1 MGIPL
6 RFENVSHR
14 YGESED
20 GGVGVIA
27 LDDVSLALDAGS
39 FTALMG
45 VSGSGKSTL
54 LHIAGAIERATSGRV
69 LLGALEIST
78 MTEAGLTLVRR
89 ETIGFVFQFFN
100 LIPTLTVR
108 ENVRFPLDLLGTDS
122 SSRDK
127 RVDEVLDRVGLVHR
141 ARHYP
146 AELSGGE
153 MQRVAIGRAIV
164 HRPPLLL
171 ADEPTGNLDSRTG
184 ETILELIREIHTD
197 EGPTIVMATHSDHA
211 ASFAPSTIHVT
222 DGKVAHEARTR

>member
-1 MGIPL
+1 MGIPI
-6 RFENVSHR
+6 RFENVTHR

-20 GGVGVIA
+20 EGVGVVA
-27 LDDVSLALDAGS
+27 LDDGSLTLDAGS

-45 VSGSGKSTL
+45 ASGSGKSTL
-54 LHIAGAIERATSGRV
+54 LHLAGAIDRATSGRIF
-69 LLGALEIST
+69 LGDLEISS
-78 MTEAGLTLVRR
+78 MSDAALTLVRR
-89 ETIGFVFQFFN
+89 ERIGFVFQFFN

-122 SSRDK
+122 TNRASR
-127 RVDEVLDRVGLVHR
+127 VEEVLARVGLTPR
-141 ARHYP
+141 AKHYP

-153 MQRVAIGRAIV
+153 LQRVAIGRAIV

-184 ETILELIREIHTD
+184 ETILELIREVHAA

-211 ASFAPSTIHVT
+211 ASFAASTIRVT
-222 DGKVAHEARTR
+222 DGKVAREARSR